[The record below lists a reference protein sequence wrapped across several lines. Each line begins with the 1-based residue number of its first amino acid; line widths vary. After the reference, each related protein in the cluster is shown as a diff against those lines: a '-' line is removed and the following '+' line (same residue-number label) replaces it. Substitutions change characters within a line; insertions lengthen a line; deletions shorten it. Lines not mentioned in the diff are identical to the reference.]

1 MICRKSDEDSA
12 LKASSL
18 LRKGKIVI
26 LPTDTVYGFS
36 GIADGY
42 GSGIA
47 FKTAELIRRIKGRSE
62 SKPMI
67 ELIARPEDIYKYTD
81 TEIPLKLLEKW
92 PGALTLIVKN
102 KNSDK
107 TTAFRC
113 PGDAWLRSVIAA
125 CGFPIYS
132 TSVNRSGRPV
142 LNKISEICLEF
153 EKDCDLI
160 VDSGDTED
168 ALPST
173 IVSLVQPCIKIL
185 RQGEVKVEL

>member
-36 GIADGY
+36 GIADGH
-42 GSGIA
+42 GDGTA
-47 FKTAELIRRIKGRSE
+47 FKTADLIRRIKGRGE
-62 SKPMI
+62 AKPMI
-67 ELIARPEDIYKYTD
+67 ELIARPQDIYKYTD

-113 PGDAWLRSVIAA
+113 PGDAWLRKVIES

-142 LNKISEICLEF
+142 LHKISEICEEF
-153 EKDCDLI
+153 EKYCDLI
-160 VDSGDTED
+160 VDAGDTED
-168 ALPST
+168 SIPST
-173 IVSLVQPCIKIL
+173 IVSLVQPHIKIV